1 MKKNKSIPLSFI
13 LLSVLCLIL
22 SSCQKKF
29 DPSSYAPDKPFG
41 GYNSSSE
48 IAPSHLVAYWSFEN
62 TLNDSVQNLTGANT
76 GTTFVNGKNG
86 QALQGDSSSYVLYSN
101 PGSIVNLKSYTIAFW
116 MNAPQNLHYA
126 YGIFSL
132 NNSQDFWG
140 SLDIYLDNPGSTTG
154 DSALFKVHMNNG
166 NAKKTS
172 KFLGVNIPNPW
183 NKWTHLVVTYDS
195 SSKATTNFNIYAN
208 GSSIYS
214 TQILDTTN
222 NYGPLQFVNAN
233 AMVIGTW
240 QFQTNPSLTTSATG
254 QSWAGGF
261 AGALD
266 NFRIYDKALSASDI
280 SSLFKL
286 ETAGR

>member
-1 MKKNKSIPLSFI
+1 
-13 LLSVLCLIL
+13 
-22 SSCQKKF
+22 
-29 DPSSYAPDKPFG
+29 
-41 GYNSSSE
+41 
-48 IAPSHLVAYWSFEN
+48 LVAYWPFDN
-62 TLNDSVQNLTGANT
+62 TLNDSIQSLAGVNT

-101 PGSIVNLKSYTIAFW
+101 PGSLVNLKSYTISFW
-116 MNAPQNLHYA
+116 MNAPQNTNYG
-126 YGIFSL
+126 YGIFSI

-140 SLDIYLDNPGSTTG
+140 NLDIYLDNGSSA
-154 DSALFKVHMNNG
+154 DSAVFKVHMNNG
-166 NAKKTS
+166 NAKNSGQFVGTKI
-172 KFLGVNIPNPW
+172 GNAW
-183 NKWTHLVVTYDS
+183 NKWVHIAITYDS
-195 SSKATTNFNIYAN
+195 STTASSNFAIYAN
-208 GSSIYS
+208 GASVYSS
-214 TQILDTTN
+214 QLKDTTN